1 MGEKQS
7 SDVRSLNIYQKLS
20 AIMGD
25 IGVVEKGGK
34 NTEQN
39 YAFIEYAAV
48 AGKLRAL
55 FSEYGVLIV
64 PRMPKASE
72 HVREEIT
79 TKYGSKGVAILI
91 DFTFEIIN
99 ADKPDDKFEVT
110 WTGEAADYGDKG
122 TNKAATSALK
132 YYLMRQFNISEK
144 GEDNDE
150 HSIDRGSTETAPAK
164 PTTKK
169 ITYIS
174 KATLQAIQK
183 GLADKGIE
191 ADDVDDTIKRL
202 AKVEDL
208 SKINVASGKAI
219 LEKVTKANSQAL
231 REFVYGGDPTGE
243 DNTVN
248 EDPNNEGTQDHPD
261 ITSPDELS
269 QEDIE
274 AAAEGIAADP
284 NPEVEPLAPVDDE
297 FKDTAWQMYESLPL
311 KSAYRM
317 RWLKDVTGVITRNS
331 IKTDEKWRALMDRAG
346 AVLSGDEEIPA
357 ENRTDQ
363 GEQGKIV

>member
-164 PTTKK
+164 PITKK
-169 ITYIS
+169 VTYIS

-191 ADDVDDTIKRL
+191 ADDIDDTIKRL

-231 REFVYGGDPTGE
+231 REFVYGGDPNEE
-243 DNTVN
+243 DNSMPD
-248 EDPNNEGTQDHPD
+248 DPNNEGTQDHPN
-261 ITSPDELS
+261 ITSPNEPSQDE
-269 QEDIE
+269 IE
-274 AAAEGIAADP
+274 AAAEEPAADP
-284 NPEVEPLAPVDDE
+284 EPVVDDE
-297 FKDTAWQMYESLPL
+297 FKATAWEMYESLPI
-311 KSAYRM
+311 KSQYKL
-317 RWLKDVTGVITRNS
+317 RWLKDVTGAISKNS

-357 ENRTDQ
+357 DQRTDA
-363 GEQGKIV
+363 GEQEKIV

>member
-48 AGKLRAL
+48 AGKLRSL

-169 ITYIS
+169 VTYIS

-191 ADDVDDTIKRL
+191 ADDIDDTIKRL

-208 SKINVASGKAI
+208 SKINVASGTAI

-231 REFVYGGDPTGE
+231 REFVYGGDPNEE
-243 DNTVN
+243 DNSMPD
-248 EDPNNEGTQDHPD
+248 DPNNEGTQDHPD
-261 ITSPDELS
+261 ITSPDEPAEAS
-269 QEDIE
+269 GPEED
-274 AAAEGIAADP
+274 
-284 NPEVEPLAPVDDE
+284 PEPVVDDE
-297 FKDTAWQMYESLPL
+297 FKATAWEMYESLPI
-311 KSAYRM
+311 KSQYKI
-317 RWLKDVTGVITRNS
+317 RWLKDVTGALAKGS

-346 AVLSGDEEIPA
+346 AVLSGDEELPA
-357 ENRTDQ
+357 DQRTDA
-363 GEQGKIV
+363 GEQEKIV

>member
-1 MGEKQS
+1 MGDNKPK

-55 FSEYGVLIV
+55 FSEYGVLII

-132 YYLMRQFNISEK
+132 YYFMRQFNISEK

-169 ITYIS
+169 VTYIS

-183 GLADKGIE
+183 GLAEKGIE
-191 ADDVDDTIKRL
+191 ADDIDGTIKRL

-208 SKINVASGKAI
+208 SKINVASGTAI

-231 REFVYGGDPTGE
+231 REFVYGGDPNEE
-243 DNTVN
+243 DNSMPD
-248 EDPNNEGTQDHPD
+248 DPNNEGTQDHPD
-261 ITSPDELS
+261 VTSPDEPS
-269 QEDIE
+269 QDEIE
-274 AAAEGIAADP
+274 AAAEA
-284 NPEVEPLAPVDDE
+284 EPALDPVDDE
-297 FKDTAWQMYESLPL
+297 FKATAWEMYESLPI
-311 KSAYRM
+311 KSQYKL
-317 RWLKDVTGVITRNS
+317 RWLKDVTGALSKTG

-346 AVLSGDEEIPA
+346 AVLSGDEEIEA
-357 ENRTDQ
+357 DHRTDK
-363 GEQGKIV
+363 GEQEKIV

>member
-150 HSIDRGSTETAPAK
+150 HSVDRGSTETAPAK

-169 ITYIS
+169 VTYIS

-191 ADDVDDTIKRL
+191 ADDIDDTIKRL

-208 SKINVASGKAI
+208 SKINVASGTAI

-231 REFVYGGDPTGE
+231 REFVYGGDPNEE
-243 DNTVN
+243 DNSMPD
-248 EDPNNEGTQDHPD
+248 DPNNEGTQDHPD
-261 ITSPDELS
+261 ITSPDEPAEAS
-269 QEDIE
+269 GPEED
-274 AAAEGIAADP
+274 
-284 NPEVEPLAPVDDE
+284 PEPVVDDE
-297 FKDTAWQMYESLPL
+297 FKATAWEMYESLPI
-311 KSAYRM
+311 KSQYKI
-317 RWLKDVTGVITRNS
+317 RWLKDVTGALAKGS

-346 AVLSGDEEIPA
+346 AVLSGDEEVEA
-357 ENRTDQ
+357 DHRTDT
-363 GEQGKIV
+363 GEQEKIV

>member
-1 MGEKQS
+1 MGTKTE

-55 FSEYGVLIV
+55 FSEYGVMVI
-64 PRMPKASE
+64 PRMPKSAD
-72 HVREEIT
+72 HIREEIT
-79 TKYGSKGVAILI
+79 TKYGNKGVAILI

-150 HSIDRGSTETAPAK
+150 HSIDRGAAPTGASAPAQPAK
-164 PTTKK
+164 PKV
-169 ITYIS
+169 IYAS
-174 KATLQAIQK
+174 KNLLKQVQEA
-183 GLADKGIE
+183 LAEKGIE
-191 ADDVDDTIKRL
+191 SDDIDSTIL
-202 AKVEDL
+202 SLSKVEDL
-208 SKINVASGKAI
+208 SKITATNATAI
-219 LEKVTKANSQAL
+219 LQKVKKANAEAL
-231 REFVYGGDPTGE
+231 RAFVYGGDPEEG
-243 DNTVN
+243 NTVN
-248 EDPNNEGTQDHPD
+248 EDPSNEGTEDHPD
-261 ITSPDELS
+261 IT
-269 QEDIE
+269 
-274 AAAEGIAADP
+274 DP
-284 NPEVEPLAPVDDE
+284 NEPELPEEEPAEELAVVDDE
-297 FKDTAWQMYESLPL
+297 FRSTAWEMYESLPI
-311 KSAYRM
+311 KSQYKI
-317 RWLKDVTGVITRNS
+317 RWLKDVTGSIAKSS
-331 IKTDEKWRALMDRAG
+331 IKTDDNWRALMDRAG
-346 AVLSGDEEIPA
+346 AVLSGDEEVEA
-357 ENRTDQ
+357 DHRTDT
-363 GEQGKIV
+363 GEQEKIV

>member
-1 MGEKQS
+1 MGEKQQG
-7 SDVRSLNIYQKLS
+7 DKRSLNIYQKLS

-64 PRMPKASE
+64 PRMPASSS

-169 ITYIS
+169 VTYIS

-191 ADDVDDTIKRL
+191 ADDIDDTIKRL

-208 SKINVASGKAI
+208 DKINVASGKAI

-231 REFVYGGDPTGE
+231 REFVYGGDGE
-243 DNTVN
+243 DNTVHD
-248 EDPNNEGTQDHPD
+248 DPNNEGTQDHPD
-261 ITSPDELS
+261 IT
-269 QEDIE
+269 
-274 AAAEGIAADP
+274 DP
-284 NPEVEPLAPVDDE
+284 NEPAEASGPVEEEPAPEPEAPVDDE
-297 FKDTAWQMYESLPL
+297 FKETAWQMYEELPL
-311 KSAYRM
+311 KSSYRM
-317 RWLKDVTGVITRNS
+317 RWLKDVTGVLTRNS

-346 AVLSGDEEIPA
+346 AVLSGDEEIAA
-357 ENRTDQ
+357 EHRTDT
-363 GEQGKIV
+363 GEQEKIV

>member
-169 ITYIS
+169 VTYIS

-183 GLADKGIE
+183 GLADKGID
-191 ADDVDDTIKRL
+191 ADDIDDTIKRL

-231 REFVYGGDPTGE
+231 REFVYGGEPNEE
-243 DNTVN
+243 DNTVS

-261 ITSPDELS
+261 ITSPDEPA
-269 QEDIE
+269 E
-274 AAAEGIAADP
+274 ASGPVEEEPAEE
-284 NPEVEPLAPVDDE
+284 PEAVVDDE

-311 KSAYRM
+311 KSAYRL
-317 RWLKDVTGVITRNS
+317 RWLKDVTGSITRNS

-346 AVLSGDEEIPA
+346 AVLSGDEEIDA
-357 ENRTDQ
+357 DQRTDT
-363 GEQGKIV
+363 GDHESLV

>member
-150 HSIDRGSTETAPAK
+150 HSIDRGSTETAHAK

-169 ITYIS
+169 VTYIS

-191 ADDVDDTIKRL
+191 ADDIDDTIKRL

-208 SKINVASGKAI
+208 SKINVASGTAI

-231 REFVYGGDPTGE
+231 REFVYGGDPNEE
-243 DNTVN
+243 DNSMPD
-248 EDPNNEGTQDHPD
+248 DPNNEGTQDHPD
-261 ITSPDELS
+261 ITSPDEPAEAS
-269 QEDIE
+269 GPEED
-274 AAAEGIAADP
+274 
-284 NPEVEPLAPVDDE
+284 PEPVVDDE
-297 FKDTAWQMYESLPL
+297 FKATAWEMYESLPI
-311 KSAYRM
+311 KSQYKI
-317 RWLKDVTGVITRNS
+317 RWLKDVTGALAKGS

-346 AVLSGDEEIPA
+346 AVLSGDEEVEA
-357 ENRTDQ
+357 DHRTDT
-363 GEQGKIV
+363 GEQEKIV

>member
-1 MGEKQS
+1 MGTNKPE

-169 ITYIS
+169 VTYIS

-191 ADDVDDTIKRL
+191 ADDIDDTIKRL

-208 SKINVASGKAI
+208 SKINVASGSAI

-231 REFVYGGDPTGE
+231 REFVYGGEPNEE
-243 DNTVN
+243 DNTVS

-261 ITSPDELS
+261 IT
-269 QEDIE
+269 
-274 AAAEGIAADP
+274 DP
-284 NPEVEPLAPVDDE
+284 NEPAEASGPDQEPASEPEPEAIVDDE

-311 KSAYRM
+311 KSSYRM
-317 RWLKDVTGVITRNS
+317 RWLKEVTGAITRNS
-331 IKTDEKWRALMDRAG
+331 IKSDEKWRDLMDRAG
-346 AVLSGDEEIPA
+346 AVLSGDEEIAA
-357 ENRTDQ
+357 ENRTDT
-363 GEQGKIV
+363 GEQEKMV

>member
-20 AIMGD
+20 AIMGE

-164 PTTKK
+164 PITKK
-169 ITYIS
+169 VTYIS

-191 ADDVDDTIKRL
+191 ADDIDDTIKRL

-208 SKINVASGKAI
+208 DKINVASGKAI

-231 REFVYGGDPTGE
+231 REFVYGGDPNGE
-243 DNTVN
+243 DNTVP
-248 EDPNNEGTQDHPD
+248 EDPNNESTQDHPD
-261 ITSPDELS
+261 ITSPDEPS
-269 QEDIE
+269 QDEIE
-274 AAAEGIAADP
+274 AAAEEPAADP
-284 NPEVEPLAPVDDE
+284 EPVVDDE
-297 FKDTAWQMYESLPL
+297 FKATAWEMYESLPI
-311 KSAYRM
+311 KSQYKL
-317 RWLKDVTGVITRNS
+317 RWLKDVTGAISKNS

-357 ENRTDQ
+357 DQRTDA